1 MLLSEES
8 IKKLRELKDKFPDR
22 RTAILPA
29 LHLVYDQFGYIG
41 NEQLQEAAE
50 IIDLPYLELA
60 ENASFYTMFP
70 KKPVGKY
77 FIQVCNNLSCALL
90 GADSLVDYLL
100 EKLNL
105 KLGETTPDGLF
116 TVVTVECLGSC
127 GSAPMMQVNDE
138 YYENLTRKKVEE
150 LLEEFRRNGAKGEE
164 TPS

>member
-8 IKKLRELKDKFPDR
+8 IEKLHQLKDKYPER
-22 RTAILPA
+22 RTAILPV
-29 LHLVYDQFGYIG
+29 LHVIYAQFGYIG
-41 NEQLQEAAE
+41 NEQLQQAAE

-127 GSAPMMQVNDE
+127 GTAPMMQVNDD
-138 YYENLTRKKVEE
+138 YHENLTRKKVDE

>member
-8 IKKLRELKDKFPDR
+8 IKKLQELKDKFPDR